1 MMNKPPLNEL
11 QSKVGCRYMLVT
23 VVAKRARQLV
33 GNEERLQNRKA
44 VSYAVDELY
53 EDKLCELMEAPE
65 LREQMAEK
73 ALTALREFSKENV
86 AVKWYGVME

>member
-23 VVAKRARQLV
+23 VVAKRARQLM
-33 GNEERLQNRKA
+33 GNEEQLQNRKP

-53 EDKLCELMEAPE
+53 HDRLSIKFPEDY
-65 LREQMAEK
+65 
-73 ALTALREFSKENV
+73 
-86 AVKWYGVME
+86 VK

>member
-1 MMNKPPLNEL
+1 MNKPPLNDL
-11 QSKVGCRYMLVT
+11 QAKVGCRYMLVT

-53 EDKLCELMEAPE
+53 QNDLSISIPEEVVQNDQKL
-65 LREQMAEK
+65 R
-73 ALTALREFSKENV
+73 RFGR
-86 AVKWYGVME
+86 YGLHCGL

>member
-1 MMNKPPLNEL
+1 MMNNPPLNKL
-11 QSKVGCRYMLVT
+11 QDKVGCRYMLVT

-53 EDKLCELMEAPE
+53 QDALSVRFPEDYTK
-65 LREQMAEK
+65 
-73 ALTALREFSKENV
+73 
-86 AVKWYGVME
+86 

>member
-1 MMNKPPLNEL
+1 MMNKPALNEL

-33 GNEERLQNRKA
+33 GNEDRLQNRKP

-53 EDKLCELMEAPE
+53 HNDLSIKYPEDYTK
-65 LREQMAEK
+65 
-73 ALTALREFSKENV
+73 
-86 AVKWYGVME
+86 

>member
-1 MMNKPPLNEL
+1 MMNQPLNQLVE
-11 QSKVGCRYMLVT
+11 KAGGCRYMLVT

-53 EDKLCELMEAPE
+53 EDNLSIKYPE
-65 LREQMAEK
+65 DYAK
-73 ALTALREFSKENV
+73 
-86 AVKWYGVME
+86 

>member
-33 GNEERLQNRKA
+33 GNEERLQNRKP

-53 EDKLCELMEAPE
+53 HNDLSIKYPEDYTK
-65 LREQMAEK
+65 
-73 ALTALREFSKENV
+73 
-86 AVKWYGVME
+86 

>member
-23 VVAKRARQLV
+23 VVAKRARQLM
-33 GNEERLQNRKA
+33 GNEERLQNRKP

-53 EDKLCELMEAPE
+53 HDRLSIKFPEDY
-65 LREQMAEK
+65 
-73 ALTALREFSKENV
+73 
-86 AVKWYGVME
+86 VK